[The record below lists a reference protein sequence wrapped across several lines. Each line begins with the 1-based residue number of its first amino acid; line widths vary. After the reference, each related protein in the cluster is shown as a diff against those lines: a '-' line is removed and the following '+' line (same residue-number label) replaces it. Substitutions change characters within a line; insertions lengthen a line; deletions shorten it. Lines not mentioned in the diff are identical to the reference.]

1 MDEYKQYKSKV
12 EAGNR
17 FDLCHSGTHAANM
30 KTRQAGFS
38 LVELII
44 VITLIGIVSVVAMSR
59 MISGNAFNAPIAR
72 DAILSMARAAQQNAI
87 GHTDI
92 VMTLDVVGNELQ
104 LTLEAGATVL
114 ETATAPLDEVTLRAD
129 VNETDSCA
137 ATPGATVLGPGSGM
151 VVEYDA
157 LGSLLQGGPVSG
169 GGYPYDPT
177 AGMRIC
183 INAEVLNSVCIS
195 PAGYAYAGDCDA

>member
-1 MDEYKQYKSKV
+1 MKS
-12 EAGNR
+12 R
-17 FDLCHSGTHAANM
+17 QSGY
-30 KTRQAGFS
+30 S

-59 MISGNAFNAPIAR
+59 MLSRNTFNAPIVR
-72 DAILSMARAAQQNAI
+72 DAIISMARSAQQNAI
-87 GHTDI
+87 GHTDV

-104 LTLEAGATVL
+104 LSLEAGTTL
-114 ETATAPLDEVTLRAD
+114 LSTATAPLQEVTIRAD

-137 ATPGATVLGPGSGM
+137 VTPGETLLGPGASL

-169 GGYPYDPT
+169 VGYPYVPT

-183 INAEVLNSVCIS
+183 INADVLNSVCIS